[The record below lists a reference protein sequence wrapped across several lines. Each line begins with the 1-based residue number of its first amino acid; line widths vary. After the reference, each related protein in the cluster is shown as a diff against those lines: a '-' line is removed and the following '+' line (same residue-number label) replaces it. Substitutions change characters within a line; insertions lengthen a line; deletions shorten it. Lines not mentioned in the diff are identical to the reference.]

1 MQVIYYVDYDSFS
14 IGRKLKFPEFINKDY
29 KDLTANDKKS
39 ILQQC
44 AQDFYDED
52 QERMDGMPLKIY
64 VHKPDVD
71 DSSLFSGFVETETN
85 VSYTATLTEED

>member
-1 MQVIYYVDYDSFS
+1 MLVIYYVDYDSFG
-14 IGRKLKFPEFINKDY
+14 IGRKLKLPEFINKNY
-29 KDLTANDKKS
+29 VDLTDDDKKN

-71 DSSLFSGFVETETN
+71 DSSLFSGFVETETI
-85 VSYTATLTEED
+85 VRYTATITNEE